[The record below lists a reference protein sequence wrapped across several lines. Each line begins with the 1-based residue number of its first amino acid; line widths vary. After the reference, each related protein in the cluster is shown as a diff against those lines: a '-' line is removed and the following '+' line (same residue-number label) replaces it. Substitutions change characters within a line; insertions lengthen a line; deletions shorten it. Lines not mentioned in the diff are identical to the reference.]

1 MTEQSYR
8 FCPRCGT
15 PLVAGMPF
23 CPNCGL
29 DTAASRTTPEADRS
43 AGTIDPAPSTP
54 RDDPF
59 DTVDWSKPED
69 TDAPREP
76 TPVIP
81 GPRPELRT
89 RESSPNMPLIV
100 GVLAVAAVLITYA
113 LLSRPQSEPT
123 TQPSPQAIGSGGVTV
138 TIQPGVSQ
146 AVPSAPIMAL
156 SIQSPT
162 DGQTVA
168 TRDVTVIGLAPP
180 GLRITRD
187 ISFGLD
193 QHATADGTGHWA
205 INVQLDEGQNELVF
219 RIGDD
224 RSTEQRIRVIY
235 TPPQAS

>member
-15 PLVAGMPF
+15 ALVSGMPF
-23 CPNCGL
+23 CPNCGFN
-29 DTAASRTTPEADRS
+29 TADARTTPEAERS
-43 AGTIDPAPSTP
+43 AAAPTSAPSTP

-59 DTVDWSKPED
+59 ETVDWSKPTAD
-69 TDAPREP
+69 ADAPREP
-76 TPVIP
+76 TPAAA
-81 GPRPELRT
+81 PRADLRT
-89 RESSPNMPLIV
+89 RESSPSMPLIV
-100 GVLAVAAVLITYA
+100 GVLAVAAVLITYV
-113 LLSRPQSEPT
+113 LLSRPQPGPT
-123 TQPSPQAIGSGGVTV
+123 TQPSPQVVGSGGVTI
-138 TIQPGVSQ
+138 TFQPGVSQ
-146 AVPSAPIMAL
+146 AAPSAPIMAL
-156 SIQSPT
+156 SIQSPA

-224 RSTEQRIRVIY
+224 RSTEQRVRVTY
-235 TPPQAS
+235 APPRAS